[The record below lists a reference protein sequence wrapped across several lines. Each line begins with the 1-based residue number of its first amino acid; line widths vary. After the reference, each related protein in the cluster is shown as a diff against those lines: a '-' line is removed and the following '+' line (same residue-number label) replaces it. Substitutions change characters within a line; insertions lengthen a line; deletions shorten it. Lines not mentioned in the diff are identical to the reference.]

1 MGVVVNSD
9 DFQSIDL
16 LKDLETARIALNK
29 KADDPLEWE
38 INESSA
44 DDDFIMVTPR
54 RSRNLLRDLIFLERN
69 LPN

>member
-1 MGVVVNSD
+1 VVNSD

>member
-1 MGVVVNSD
+1 MVNSD

-16 LKDLETARIALNK
+16 LKDLETARIVLNK

-44 DDDFIMVTPR
+44 DDDFILVTPR
-54 RSRNLLRDLIFLERN
+54 RSRNLLRDLVFLERN